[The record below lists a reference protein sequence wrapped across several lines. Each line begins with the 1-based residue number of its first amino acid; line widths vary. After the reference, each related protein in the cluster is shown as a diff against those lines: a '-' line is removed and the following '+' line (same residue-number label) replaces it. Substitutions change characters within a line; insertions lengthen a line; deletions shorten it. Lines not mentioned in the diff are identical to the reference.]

1 VALPSQAEARN
12 SSGNRQR
19 ATLSMQRHDER
30 ELREMLVQLRA
41 EHRQLDDEIIALE
54 TSTMG
59 DQLSITR
66 LKKRKLKLKDQ
77 ITAIEDR
84 LFPDIIA

>member
-1 VALPSQAEARN
+1 
-12 SSGNRQR
+12 
-19 ATLSMQRHDER
+19 MQRHDER
-30 ELREMLVQLRA
+30 ELREMLVKLRA

-54 TSTMG
+54 ASTMT

-77 ITAIEDR
+77 ITVIEDR

>member
-1 VALPSQAEARN
+1 
-12 SSGNRQR
+12 
-19 ATLSMQRHDER
+19 MQRQDER
-30 ELREMLVQLRA
+30 ELREVLVKLRA
-41 EHRQLDDEIIALE
+41 EHRQLDDEIVALE
-54 TSTMG
+54 AAATA
-59 DQLSITR
+59 DQLAVTR

>member
-1 VALPSQAEARN
+1 
-12 SSGNRQR
+12 
-19 ATLSMQRHDER
+19 MQRQDDR
-30 ELREMLVQLRA
+30 ELREMLVKLRA
-41 EHRQLDDEIIALE
+41 EHRQLDDEIVALE
-54 TSTMG
+54 AASTA

-66 LKKRKLKLKDQ
+66 LKKRKLKVKDQ